1 MLPSLRSIVNRRL
14 RHVNPSSLSA
24 VSSLP
29 GQFPGRVY
37 STNSSDARADPK
49 PEPPAANEWALR
61 AFLLGL
67 AIPTL
72 GWATDS
78 YLRKA
83 PASVVRSDSDA
94 KHAQHGSAQDLQQG
108 ISELQAAFAS
118 QEGVVSVDPDVLHQ
132 HGFSVNDYHDGNI
145 PFSSPSSPA

>member
-1 MLPSLRSIVNRRL
+1 MLPSLRNLTNRRL
-14 RHVNPSSLSA
+14 RHVNSSSLSGI
-24 VSSLP
+24 SSLP
-29 GQFPGRVY
+29 GNFLGRVY
-37 STNSSDARADPK
+37 SSNPSDARPDPK
-49 PEPPAANEWALR
+49 PERPAGNEWALR

-72 GWATDS
+72 GWATES
-78 YLRKA
+78 YLRK
-83 PASVVRSDSDA
+83 PYASTVSSDSNA
-94 KHAQHGSAQDLQQG
+94 KHTQHGSAQDLQQG

-145 PFSSPSSPA
+145 